1 MRSGSGRLFW
11 GRPGGAGGACGVGRG
26 GVVSKSATK
35 APRVGIGGEEK
46 RGISTFL
53 LVRSGPIGAF
63 VADLDNWRL
72 RGVRGAGTAVRA
84 DHGLQATASDEKGS
98 MSLSHQNRRLRD
110 GDRRDGAGRMGAEW
124 VWRA

>member
-1 MRSGSGRLFW
+1 M
-11 GRPGGAGGACGVGRG
+11 
-26 GVVSKSATK
+26 SKSATK

-84 DHGLQATASDEKGS
+84 DHGLRATASDEKGS